1 MSLHPQAVPTIPE
14 DTARVAHAAFP
25 KGNLYLKLRDELGDL
40 YMDEQFTD
48 LYPIRGQTAEPPW
61 RLALITVLQFLED
74 LSDRQAADAV
84 RSRIDWKY
92 LLSLPLDDSGFDY
105 SVLSEFRSRLIAS
118 GQEEQLLNLLLQ
130 QCQNKG
136 LLKNRGKQRT
146 DSTHVLAAVRAMG
159 RCECVGETLR
169 HALNVLATAVP
180 EWLETVIEPVWF
192 ERYDVRVELSRLPS
206 KKEER
211 QQWME
216 VVGKDGHRLLAAIFQ
231 VNTPQWLRQ
240 IPAVET
246 LRQVWIQQF
255 YLEGDQVVARTS
267 EDLPKHQQMIVSPYD
282 TKARNRT
289 KRTTN
294 WTGYCVHLTETCDEE
309 LLNLI
314 THVETTPATVMD
326 ADLIE
331 PIHEKLN
338 QKNLLP
344 SEHFVDTGY
353 VSAEHLVNIDE
364 QYQVEVIGPVLPD
377 TSWQALAQNGFD
389 LTHFTIDW
397 DNCQVRCPQ
406 GCLSQGWSESFNP
419 HGQAVIH
426 VRFRRNDCL
435 NCSSQCECTQFQS
448 AHGRCLN
455 FLPKAQYLALQAR
468 RQYQSTDE
476 FKQRYAQRAGIEGS
490 LSQGV
495 RAFGLRHSRYIGLA
509 KTHLQHIGTAV
520 AMNFVRLWHW
530 WCGLSKE
537 HTRISRFKALDP
549 AS

>member
-1 MSLHPQAVPTIPE
+1 M
-14 DTARVAHAAFP
+14 
-25 KGNLYLKLRDELGDL
+25 
-40 YMDEQFTD
+40 
-48 LYPIRGQTAEPPW
+48 
-61 RLALITVLQFLED
+61 
-74 LSDRQAADAV
+74 
-84 RSRIDWKY
+84 
-92 LLSLPLDDSGFDY
+92 LSLPLDDSGFDY

-130 QCQNKG
+130 QCQSKG

-146 DSTHVLAAVRAMG
+146 DSMHVLAAVRAMG
-159 RCECVGETLR
+159 RCDCVGETLR
-169 HALNVLATAVP
+169 HALNVLAT
-180 EWLETVIEPVWF
+180 
-192 ERYDVRVELSRLPS
+192 
-206 KKEER
+206 
-211 QQWME
+211 
-216 VVGKDGHRLLAAIFQ
+216 
-231 VNTPQWLRQ
+231 
-240 IPAVET
+240 
-246 LRQVWIQQF
+246 LRQVWIRQF
-255 YLEGDQVVARTS
+255 YLGGDQVVARAS
-267 EDLPKHQQMIVSPYD
+267 EDLPKHQQMIASPYD
-282 TKARNRT
+282 TEARNRT
-289 KRTTN
+289 KRATN
-294 WTGYCVHLTETCDEE
+294 WTGYCVDLTETFDKE
-309 LLNLI
+309 LPNLI
-314 THVETTPATVMD
+314 THVETTPATTMD
-326 ADLIE
+326 ADLIK

-344 SEHFVDTGY
+344 SEHLVDTGY
-353 VSAEHLVNIDE
+353 VSVKHLVNIDE

-435 NCSSQCECTQFQS
+435 NCSSRCECTQFQS

-455 FLPKAQYLALQAR
+455 FLPQAQYLALQAR
-468 RQYQSTDE
+468 RQYQSTDR

-530 WCGLSKE
+530 WCGLPKE
-537 HTRISRFKALDP
+537 HTRTSRFKALAP